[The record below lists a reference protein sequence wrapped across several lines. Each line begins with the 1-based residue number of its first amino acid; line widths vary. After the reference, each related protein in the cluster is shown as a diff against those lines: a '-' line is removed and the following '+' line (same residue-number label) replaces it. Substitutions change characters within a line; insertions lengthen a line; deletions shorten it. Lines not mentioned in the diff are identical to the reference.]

1 MATYIKD
8 KYNEYEINDKIKTG
22 VAYVYNASKPIVQY
36 ASNKVV
42 EGAGYLYNKIND
54 NIKGNQK
61 NNTNNGN
68 EKNEDNNIIQI
79 NSDVQKSSL
88 IFEKPEGLDNENEI
102 KIEEYPSLSSI
113 NREMGKNT
121 NENGNEKSAAP
132 IEINIDKKDE

>member
-54 NIKGNQK
+54 NIKGNQN

-113 NREMGKNT
+113 NKEMEKNA
-121 NENGNEKSAAP
+121 NENSNEKSAAP
-132 IEINIDKKDE
+132 IEINIDKKD

>member
-113 NREMGKNT
+113 NKEMEKNA
-121 NENGNEKSAAP
+121 NENSNEKSAAP
-132 IEINIDKKDE
+132 IEINIDKKD

>member
-22 VAYVYNASKPIVQY
+22 MAYVYNASKPIVQY

-113 NREMGKNT
+113 NKEMEKNA
-121 NENGNEKSAAP
+121 NENSNEKSAAP

>member
-54 NIKGNQK
+54 NIKGNQR

-113 NREMGKNT
+113 NREMEKNT

>member
-1 MATYIKD
+1 VATYIKD

-42 EGAGYLYNKIND
+42 EGAGYIYNKIND
-54 NIKGNQK
+54 NIKGNQD

-68 EKNEDNNIIQI
+68 EKNEDNNNIQI
-79 NSDVQKSSL
+79 NNDVQKSSL

-113 NREMGKNT
+113 NKEMEKNA
-121 NENGNEKSAAP
+121 NENSNEKSAAP
-132 IEINIDKKDE
+132 IEINIDKKD

>member
-54 NIKGNQK
+54 NIKGNQN

-68 EKNEDNNIIQI
+68 EKNEDNNNIQI
-79 NSDVQKSSL
+79 NNDVQKSSL
-88 IFEKPEGLDNENEI
+88 IFEKPEGLDNETEI

-113 NREMGKNT
+113 NKEMEKNA
-121 NENGNEKSAAP
+121 NENSNEKSAAP
-132 IEINIDKKDE
+132 IEINIDKKD

>member
-42 EGAGYLYNKIND
+42 EGAGYIYNKIND
-54 NIKGNQK
+54 NIKGNQD

-68 EKNEDNNIIQI
+68 EKNEDNNNIQI
-79 NSDVQKSSL
+79 NNDVQKSSL

-113 NREMGKNT
+113 NKEMEKNA
-121 NENGNEKSAAP
+121 NENSNEKSAAP
-132 IEINIDKKDE
+132 IEINIDKKD

>member
-54 NIKGNQK
+54 NIKGNQN
-61 NNTNNGN
+61 NNTNNGK

-113 NREMGKNT
+113 NKEMEKNA
-121 NENGNEKSAAP
+121 NENSNEKSAAP
-132 IEINIDKKDE
+132 IEINIDKKD

>member
-113 NREMGKNT
+113 NREMEKNT
-121 NENGNEKSAAP
+121 NENSNEKSAAP
-132 IEINIDKKDE
+132 IEINMDKKDE

>member
-1 MATYIKD
+1 VATYIKD

-54 NIKGNQK
+54 NIKGNQN
-61 NNTNNGN
+61 NNTNNGK